1 MGLEMVAQFGGNAYH
16 LINGNMVR
24 IPTERNLAG
33 FWHALTATGS
43 DAGEGAYA
51 NVAGNQLG
59 SWLMR
64 INYDADRWK
73 AAIYADHYFEDHS
86 QMFLLDYNGYGKGAN
101 WNKKTK
107 SRFFMYSLKDIML
120 GFELNLKYSRWL
132 KNVVLEY
139 LYTK

>member
-1 MGLEMVAQFGGNAYH
+1 
-16 LINGNMVR
+16 MVR

-59 SWLMR
+59 SWLVR

-86 QMFLLDYNGYGKGAN
+86 QMFLLDYNGYGKGVN
-101 WNKKTK
+101 WNKKNEKPFLYVFVEGYHAGLRTESEVFTLAEK
-107 SRFFMYSLKDIML
+107 RSVRVSL
-120 GFELNLKYSRWL
+120 Y
-132 KNVVLEY
+132 
-139 LYTK
+139 

>member
-1 MGLEMVAQFGGNAYH
+1 MTTDDGWQHDFTKRQTKYCDHILYHSKAGFLRIGNENAFCPLSIEMGLEMVAQFGGNAYH

-59 SWLMR
+59 SWLVR

-73 AAIYADHYFEDHS
+73 AAIYADH
-86 QMFLLDYNGYGKGAN
+86 
-101 WNKKTK
+101 
-107 SRFFMYSLKDIML
+107 FF
-120 GFELNLKYSRWL
+120 
-132 KNVVLEY
+132 
-139 LYTK
+139 